1 MELNNEILV
10 GNGKV
15 IGDNNIDDNDVS
27 THAHVV
33 DGYLDQGCARFQRL
47 PWEEGAPDA
56 TIAMYV
62 DVLLLDSGMEF
73 NAQESELK
81 QPGRFHF

>member
-1 MELNNEILV
+1 MKSEILV
-10 GNGKV
+10 GNEKV
-15 IGDNNIDDNDVS
+15 IGDNNIDDDYVS
-27 THAHVV
+27 THTHVV

-47 PWEEGAPDA
+47 PLEEGVPDA
-56 TIAMYV
+56 TRAIYV